1 MSRAYIL
8 VLVGVASLILEI
20 KLAFNISK
28 ISLLGHGHGKIQSIG
43 IGSKN
48 LCK

>member
-8 VLVGVASLILEI
+8 VLVGVASPILEI

-28 ISLLGHGHGKIQSIG
+28 ISLLGHG
-43 IGSKN
+43 
-48 LCK
+48 L